1 MSQNSST
8 KTPDAPSAKPA
19 DNKPADNKPEAK
31 TFDRFHPE
39 MPKIPGVSPGS
50 RQVARRS
57 SSIDRQGLLQIGGLA
72 AAVVLI
78 GAVSLLLIKSR
89 SPRAVKSSPVSDVTD
104 QAVTAPSLPNPVA
117 AIREGPVVAATVDEL
132 SKPWAAKKFTF
143 VKPLSRENIDAM
155 VIRLPGGEL
164 WAFSLQGPFGRC
176 ELEYVSDLARLA
188 SQFRFN
194 ASHPMVVSPCDGTI
208 YDPLKVGPLG
218 SNTWARG
225 EIVQGSSLRP
235 PISID
240 VKVSGR
246 SIVAD
251 SIE

>member
-1 MSQNSST
+1 MSSNSPT
-8 KTPDAPSAKPA
+8 KTPDAPSAKRA
-19 DNKPADNKPEAK
+19 DNKPAESKPEPK

-39 MPKIPGVSPGS
+39 MPAIPGVSQGS
-50 RQVARRS
+50 RQVPRRS
-57 SSIDRQGLLQIGGLA
+57 SSMNQQGLLQIGGIA

-78 GAVSLLLIKSR
+78 GAVSYFLIKQK
-89 SPRAVKSSPVSDVTD
+89 SPRGVKSSPVSDVTE
-104 QAVTAPSLPNPVA
+104 QAVPPPPLPSPVA
-117 AIREGPVVAATVDEL
+117 AIREGPVVAATVEEL

-143 VKPLSRENIDAM
+143 VKPLSRESIDAM

-176 ELEYVSDLARLA
+176 ELEYVSDLGRLA

-246 SIVAD
+246 SIIAD